1 MCRNQQLQ
9 VCSSLVK
16 KVGFY
21 DQRATK
27 LQHMQKIQK
36 GNYDL
41 SVLIKYKQ
49 CSLTRALKKKS
60 HLHESKDQ
68 VQYEVA
74 NPVESQREAH
84 GSCTR
89 LLAKDF
95 THHNKWDRPCV
106 NHKQAKTNYRNDQD
120 GVFSL
125 ADYTNV
131 QNYMYQIKS
140 KRFLSSHKSMLVEKN
155 VI

>member
-1 MCRNQQLQ
+1 MCSNKQLQ

-89 LLAKDF
+89 LLEKDF

-106 NHKQAKTNYRNDQD
+106 NHKQAKTNYCNDQD
-120 GVFSL
+120 GVFFFYL

-131 QNYMYQIKS
+131 PNKKEKIFIKS
-140 KRFLSSHKSMLVEKN
+140 QKHAG
-155 VI
+155 